1 MNLDLI
7 AASRSLVEEAW
18 KKPDEWEANLAS
30 AEAMLSKALR
40 EVPDDVLALTCLGA
54 VLSDQG
60 KHEKAAAVLER
71 AIELRSTDRN
81 TYFNLGVA
89 KMNCATRAKAMAAF
103 RDAEGRQAS
112 PLSWEAYFD
121 PQAH

>member
-7 AASRSLVEEAW
+7 SASRSLVEEASS
-18 KKPDEWEANLAS
+18 KPGKWAANLAS
-30 AEAMLSKALR
+30 AEAMLSKALI
-40 EVPDDVLALTCLGA
+40 EVPGNVLALTCLGT

-60 KHEKAAAVLER
+60 KHKQAADVLER
-71 AIELRSTDRN
+71 AVELGSTDRN

-89 KMNCATRAKAMAAF
+89 RMNYDTHENAMAAF

-112 PLSWEAYFD
+112 PWSWEAYFD
-121 PQAH
+121 AQAN